1 MFINARDIPLTPILP
16 LSFERQLPRIS
27 DTPTVSIG
35 FEENITIMFCGS
47 CNSKLTRSIDL
58 DAHAPYARST
68 FGGLPF
74 HSVRKLRV
82 SFRNSTGGVDTVF
95 LFTLLRYLKGLECL
109 TLKWNT
115 VGPLGYW
122 IGLVDQA
129 AICPALSRLV
139 VIDDNAEEC
148 VEMLKEVREVR
159 ERAGVPI
166 ANVEICNEY

>member
-1 MFINARDIPLTPILP
+1 LTP
-16 LSFERQLPRIS
+16 
-27 DTPTVSIG
+27 
-35 FEENITIMFCGS
+35 
-47 CNSKLTRSIDL
+47 SIDL
-58 DAHAPYARST
+58 DAHAPYAFAQST

-82 SFRNSTGGVDTVF
+82 SFRISTGGVETVF

-109 TLKWNT
+109 ALKWST

-148 VEMLKEVREVR
+148 VEVLKEVR

-166 ANVEICNEY
+166 ENVEICNEY